1 VNDVQTS
8 LAELTA
14 AEHEI
19 EHTFVQEEMPASPPP
34 LPTVEEALPGLLPGL
49 RTGEVNVLGPFAVP
63 GFNPRHLRIYLPRGY
78 TPDQEGGNFGLWMF
92 DAQNIFG
99 DEGSFSGGWHLHE
112 AVERL
117 ARHGRPAPVIVGI
130 DHGGVERIRELCP
143 FDWEETAGQIALFV
157 DWITGSLMPILGAA
171 LRLKEGPVGAVAGG
185 SSMGGLAAL
194 WAHFHHPHSFGG
206 ALAMSPSIWLADRAI
221 FADLQAQPIPPL
233 SRIYLDM
240 GGREDKGRML
250 PLAAALAE
258 DLKSRGWGADRLLWR
273 PDAKGGHNE
282 ASWRR
287 RLPKALRFL
296 YR

>member
-1 VNDVQTS
+1 VSESQTE

-14 AEHEI
+14 AEHEL
-19 EHTFVQEEMPASPPP
+19 EHGVQDVPQEETPPGP
-34 LPTVEEALPGLLPGL
+34 PTIEEGLPGLLPGL

-63 GFNPRHLRIYLPRGY
+63 GFVPRHLRIYLPRGY
-78 TPDQEGGNFGLWMF
+78 SPAQEGGNFALWMF
-92 DAQNIFG
+92 DGQNVFG

-112 AVERL
+112 AVERM
-117 ARHGRPAPVIVGI
+117 ARPGRQLPVVIGI
-130 DHGGVERIRELCP
+130 DHGHAERIRELSP
-143 FDWEETAGQIALFV
+143 FDWEGEPGQITLFL
-157 DWITGSLMPILGAA
+157 DWITGTLMPVLRAA
-171 LRLKEGPVGAVAGG
+171 LGLKEGAVGAVAGG

-194 WAHFHHPHSFGG
+194 WSHFHYPHAFGG
-206 ALAMSPSIWLADRAI
+206 ALAMSPSLWLADRAL
-221 FADLQAQPIPPL
+221 FADLQAQPAPPL

-258 DLKSRGWGADRLLWR
+258 DLKSRGWDADRLLWR

>member
-1 VNDVQTS
+1 MNDPQTE

-19 EHTFVQEEMPASPPP
+19 EHGDRDAPPEETAGPPTVQEG
-34 LPTVEEALPGLLPGL
+34 LPGLLSSL

-63 GFNPRHLRIYLPRGY
+63 GFAARHLRIYLPRGY
-78 TPDQEGGNFGLWMF
+78 SPDQEGGNFALWMF
-92 DAQNIFG
+92 DGQNIFG
-99 DEGSFSGGWHLHE
+99 DEGSFSGGWHLHG
-112 AVERL
+112 AVERM
-117 ARHGRPAPVIVGI
+117 ARPGRQLPVIIGI
-130 DHGGVERIRELCP
+130 DHGHAERIRELSP
-143 FDWEETAGQIALFV
+143 FDWEGEPGQSAAFL
-157 DWITGSLMPILGAA
+157 DWITGTLMPILGAA
-171 LRLKEGPVGAVAGG
+171 LRLKEGAVGAVAGG

-194 WAHFHHPHSFGG
+194 WSHFHYPHAFGG
-206 ALAMSPSIWLADRAI
+206 ALAMSPSIWLADRAL
-221 FADLQAQPIPPL
+221 FADLQKQPDPLL

-258 DLKSRGWGADRLLWR
+258 DLKNRGWDADRLLWR